1 MKLLLVL
8 FTISILPVL
17 AVAGPEDHMNESCYT
32 ATTKTPSS
40 VPSTFCLDSAQLVS
54 QNTYLMTSGTYS
66 NVPGSLIVKSIMYVT
81 EDKVKF
87 EAEATIVNV
96 WNSGCGDGELAVL
109 TIKGTSEIG
118 QSEEINP
125 KELNFSV
132 SYSSTND
139 TCHSHPQLEAFNYIL
154 SK

>member
-1 MKLLLVL
+1 MKLLLIL
-8 FTISILPVL
+8 FALSILPVV

-32 ATTKTPSS
+32 ATTKTPKS

-66 NVPGSLIVKSIMYVT
+66 NVPSTLLVKSIMYVT

-87 EAEATIVNV
+87 TSEATMVNV
-96 WNSGCGDGELAVL
+96 WNSGCGDGEVAVL

-118 QSEEINP
+118 LGEEINP
-125 KELNFSV
+125 KELSFSV
-132 SYSSTND
+132 THLQTIHVTHVLN
-139 TCHSHPQLEAFNYIL
+139 
-154 SK
+154 